1 MRLLPAGAGDNTP
14 APAKIDYKGIMR
26 VTENWTASPETIAR
40 IVHAF
45 DVVLDAY
52 RDLKFCQDGVTVAL
66 TELETT
72 LDTIEREIEQQKSK

>member
-1 MRLLPAGAGDNTP
+1 MQVN
-14 APAKIDYKGIMR
+14 
-26 VTENWTASPETIAR
+26 ENWTATAETIAR

-45 DVVLDAY
+45 DVVLDTY

-72 LDTIEREIEQQKSK
+72 LDLIEAEIEQQKNK